1 MKRFLNIIGLII
13 SSNLAFTQNLVPNSG
28 FENDTM
34 CNVCLGSVYYGY
46 IPPWD
51 SPTMGSPDGY
61 NICAPTWT
69 VPNCFWGYQQ
79 THSGNGFIGLA
90 VFGGGTNEYREYL
103 QVQLDSPLVSGQRYC
118 ASFYVSLANLSDLA
132 CNNFGMYFSNT
143 HTYISTIDS
152 LGFTPQINDT
162 SIISDSVGWHIV
174 YGKYT
179 AQGGERYIIIGNF
192 HSNANT
198 DTTYI
203 QGSHLGDA
211 YYYIDDVNVH
221 CCACDSTTSLHA
233 GVGEIKNE
241 DDIEVYPNPAT
252 TSITVTLLK
261 GEGVLTI
268 FNVLGEKVFTTKI
281 INTQTE
287 IDVGNLPQG
296 MYFVEVRTPPS
307 LSSPPQSTSLEASCL
322 HLFLFGYLLF

>member
-1 MKRFLNIIGLII
+1 MRIKTYSSLLFIFLINNI
-13 SSNLAFTQNLVPNSG
+13 SSQNLIQNQGFESITSCILPGGGVNSGYVLNWDAASDGNPDPYNTCSSSCTSVPN
-28 FENDTM
+28 
-34 CNVCLGSVYYGY
+34 
-46 IPPWD
+46 
-51 SPTMGSPDGY
+51 
-61 NICAPTWT
+61 
-69 VPNCFWGYQQ
+69 NCFGYQFP
-79 THSGNGFIGLA
+79 HSGNGYIGSDF
-90 VFGGGTNEYREYL
+90 FGYNNGDYKEYL
-103 QVQLDSPLVSGQRYC
+103 QTELDTPLVAGQRYC
-118 ASFYVSLANLSDLA
+118 ASFYVNLANLSNLA

-143 HTYISTIDS
+143 HIYVPTTVT

-162 SIISDSVGWHIV
+162 SIISDTVGWHIV

-221 CCACDSTTSLHA
+221 CCTCDSTTSLHA

-241 DDIEVYPNPAT
+241 DDIEVYPNPVT
-252 TSITVTLLK
+252 TSLTVSLFK

-268 FNVLGEKVFTTKI
+268 YNIFGEKVFTTKI

-287 IDVGNLPQG
+287 IDVSEWARG
-296 MYFVEVRTPPS
+296 MYFVEVRT
-307 LSSPPQSTSLEASCL
+307 EK
-322 HLFLFGYLLF
+322 GVRRKKVVKE